1 MSELTLN
8 HNHLILN
15 DIDYIIAPFA
25 YHAYYLALKNT
36 RWDLHFQLITKET
49 FLDDVTFTFDLESAV
64 MKIVEAFQ
72 MTHQEATLLV
82 SSLQH
87 LPVEKISANGSFQ
100 PVMRVYQL
108 LKQEN
113 MIKTNPFSDHK
124 YKGKKVLVDGY
135 LQEDAILQHHL
146 KSKHT
151 QATYVKHGLIN
162 HTVDV
167 QVFDHIED
175 EVSSLFNRVAHLLA
189 QGVDLSSIY
198 VVDPG
203 PSYYLELKRQAHYFR
218 IPIQLPNQETLFS
231 LPLGQLLL
239 KHLEEGVDAG
249 AILTNSIMT
258 THPHWPLVLP
268 VLNRYQTLT
277 FSPQAKLEY
286 ARYELK
292 QTRIKEPRFHKAIQ
306 VIRDHKPSPTDV
318 VFFLGFIQGRFPAT
332 KRDTGYFNDKIKTEL
347 GLLTSLQEQKL
358 QTQRFTA
365 LIANAT
371 QSYVS
376 YPRIDESKVTIPS
389 PWIQSMQ
396 MKVVEGK
403 HTVEGTDYGQRLGL
417 IRKVKYEF
425 RAKQF
430 KEINPYLKAY
440 QEAFPDTIQRF
451 DPAYTPIEANP
462 VNKPL
467 RLSYSAL
474 KDYYACSFKYFVG
487 RVLKVKP
494 MDQDEFYMHLGTFAH
509 EVFETMGS
517 DLNQFDEVFEK
528 ALNNQPELSAKEQVL
543 FAHLKKQ
550 LYRVC
555 EFNLLHLANMN
566 QPTTDVE
573 KEMTYQHDE
582 HTSLVGY
589 IDKIMM
595 VRDDQGKEYLS
606 VVDYKSG
613 AESFDE
619 QLIPYGWSLQ
629 LPIYALMLQE
639 HPSFQGKEILGLFI
653 QHIIETSMNPK
664 TIEIEGVK
672 YPKSLQLD
680 GIAIADRNKL
690 QWIDKTIRQGQSTF
704 LEGISII
711 KSGEF
716 KKTNHVKSQEKMASY
731 ASLAKEKIEAASQGI
746 RQRSHAINP
755 KMIKGKSS
763 CDYCP
768 FLDTCFRQP
777 SDIQHMDIPK
787 KGLVETDGDTD

>member
-8 HNHLILN
+8 SDQSNLN
-15 DIDYIIAPFA
+15 DIDFIIAPFVF
-25 YHAYYLALKNT
+25 HAYYLSLKNN
-36 RWDLHFQLITKET
+36 RWDVHFQLITKET
-49 FLDDVTFTFDLESAV
+49 FLDDVMFTFDAESAV

-72 MTHQEATLLV
+72 MTHQEATMLV

-87 LPVEKISANGSFQ
+87 VPLEKLSAKGIFQ

-113 MIKTNPFSDHK
+113 MIKTNPFSEHK

-135 LQEDAILQHHL
+135 LQDDALLHHHL
-146 KSKHT
+146 TIKHT
-151 QATYVKHGLIN
+151 QVTYVKQGSIKPGI
-162 HTVDV
+162 DV

-189 QGVDLSSIY
+189 QGSDLSTIY
-198 VVDPG
+198 VIDPG

-231 LPLGQLLL
+231 LPLGQLVL

-249 AILTNSIMT
+249 AILTNTTLT

-268 VLNRYQTLT
+268 VVKQYQTLP

-286 ARYELK
+286 VRYVLK
-292 QTRIKEPRFHKAIQ
+292 QTKIREPRYRQAIQ
-306 VIRDHKPSPTDV
+306 VVRDHKPSPTDI
-318 VFFLGFIQGRFPAT
+318 VFVLGFIQGRFPSI
-332 KRDTGYFNDKIKTEL
+332 KRDTGYFNDKIKLEL
-347 GLLTSLQEQKL
+347 GMLTSLQEQKL
-358 QTQRFTA
+358 QTQRFDA
-365 LIANAT
+365 LIADAT
-371 QSYVS
+371 QSYIS
-376 YPRIDESKVTIPS
+376 YPRIDEGKVTIPS
-389 PWIQSMQ
+389 PWIQSLQ
-396 MKVVEGK
+396 MRVIEGK
-403 HTVEGTDYGQRLGL
+403 HTVEGIDYGQRLGL

-440 QEAFPDTIQRF
+440 QEAFPESIQRF

-509 EVFETMGS
+509 EVFENMGL
-517 DLNQFDEVFEK
+517 DLTQFNEVFDL
-528 ALNNQPELSAKEQVL
+528 ALKNQVDLSAKEQVL

-619 QLIPYGWSLQ
+619 QLIQYGWSLQ

-664 TIEIEGVK
+664 TIEIDGVK
-672 YPKSLQLD
+672 FPKSLQLD
-680 GIAIADRNKL
+680 GIAIADRSKL

-704 LEGISII
+704 LEGVSII

-731 ASLAKEKIEAASQGI
+731 ASIAKQKIEDASQGI
-746 RQRSHAINP
+746 RQRVHAINP

-777 SDIQHMDIPK
+777 RDIQHIDMPK